1 MSYSEF
7 HAAQPTAQRPASD
20 VFKSSTSEQEHAIK
34 SRFAS
39 GGKFTSEQL
48 DAGDDL
54 KAQEAAAAA
63 SSSSGLDPND
73 NRSLYER
80 LQANKDAKQ
89 EEFDHNNS
97 FKNQMDHWKL
107 DEDEAAF
114 EEERQLKLRQQQQE
128 AKRLHD
134 EGAEFYRL
142 ARAAREQSLQQPP
155 ASAAGPAKAAAAA
168 SAVGAEKRKQKQQ
181 LVKPAFKVLKV
192 EPKSSSS
199 SGGDGSGGGG
209 SGPSVPG
216 GTAAAATAAPAPQ
229 SEKAAKPAALPGM
242 GEYEDSDED
251 DD

>member
-1 MSYSEF
+1 M
-7 HAAQPTAQRPASD
+7 
-20 VFKSSTSEQEHAIK
+20 FKSSTSEQEHAIK

-63 SSSSGLDPND
+63 SSSSGFDPND

-128 AKRLHD
+128 AKEHERPSD
-134 EGAEFYRL
+134 V
-142 ARAAREQSLQQPP
+142 PP
-155 ASAAGPAKAAAAA
+155 APPNSLPAPAILPPPRLPQPAIRAEVGGGQSRLAAA
-168 SAVGAEKRKQKQQ
+168 SLAV
-181 LVKPAFKVLKV
+181 V
-192 EPKSSSS
+192 
-199 SGGDGSGGGG
+199 
-209 SGPSVPG
+209 
-216 GTAAAATAAPAPQ
+216 
-229 SEKAAKPAALPGM
+229 ALT
-242 GEYEDSDED
+242 DVIRI
-251 DD
+251 